1 MFGVGASAGEN
12 DGDIESNAEGRS
24 RRPNDHSPS
33 SVTTVRA
40 PLNFGQYRGASD
52 SAADRSVSMRRA
64 CVGVVSVGAA
74 AALPQFGEER
84 REGVLGVPGSSSTVR
99 PVCSYCANFNCM
111 ETTFQAHAFE
121 EA

>member
-33 SVTTVRA
+33 SVTTSRA

-52 SAADRSVSMRRA
+52 SAADTSGSMSVCRCRER
-64 CVGVVSVGAA
+64 GVGAA
-74 AALPQFGEER
+74 ALAQFLRGTQ
-84 REGVLGVPGSSSTVR
+84 GTLADLVL
-99 PVCSYCANFNCM
+99 AD
-111 ETTFQAHAFE
+111 
-121 EA
+121 EAAQDTDA

>member
-64 CVGVVSVGAA
+64 CVGLVSVGVGAA
-74 AALPQFGEER
+74 AFAQFGEER
-84 REGVLGVPGSSSTVR
+84 REGFSHGRVV
-99 PVCSYCANFNCM
+99 
-111 ETTFQAHAFE
+111 
-121 EA
+121 